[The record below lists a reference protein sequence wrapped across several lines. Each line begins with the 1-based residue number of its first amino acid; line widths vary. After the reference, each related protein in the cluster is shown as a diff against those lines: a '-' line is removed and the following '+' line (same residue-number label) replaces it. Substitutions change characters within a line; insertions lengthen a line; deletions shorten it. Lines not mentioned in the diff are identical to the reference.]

1 LAVRATRLRRL
12 RVQRAIQA
20 TTLVIGLVAVGLT
33 ITLAVRKDLT
43 LVVGTRPNAISTTS
57 SSVQELLDS
66 TGLPLSV
73 GLQVR
78 PPPATALADGMTVV
92 VSAPPGLPADAVWAT
107 VDPRGVGVWVVER
120 PDEGLFGKAVI
131 ESGAATTVPV
141 AVGQLPVVSVQAVV
155 SGKVHDVL
163 TNAST
168 AGELLSAMGIQSDA
182 DDRVEPPPST
192 PLHGGEVLRYDRVDV
207 LTQTVTAPIPSGVRT
222 AYSHDLVPGVVRVVD
237 AGSDGLRADTLR
249 LTLVNGV
256 QVSRERVAT
265 DVIEPATP
273 ETRISGPYSMYG
285 GTIAEPGT
293 GATSQAGLA
302 TWYDPPWGGLTAAH
316 PWLPFGTYVTATDVE
331 SGRSVTVVIDD
342 RGPFAPGRIIDL
354 SPEAFERLA
363 PLGRGVLH
371 VELTW

>member
-12 RVQRAIQA
+12 RVQRAIQ
-20 TTLVIGLVAVGLT
+20 TTTVVVGLVAAGLT
-33 ITLAVRKDLT
+33 VTLAVRKDLT
-43 LVVGTRPNAISTTS
+43 LVVGTRPNPISTTS

-66 TGLPLSV
+66 TGLPLTV

-92 VSAPPGLPADAVWAT
+92 VSAPPGLPADAVWAS
-107 VDPRGVGVWVVER
+107 VDLRGVGVWVVER
-120 PDEGLFGKAVI
+120 PDEGLFGKAVA

-141 AVGQLPVVSVQAVV
+141 AVGQFPVVSVQAVV

-182 DDRVEPPPST
+182 DDRVAPPPST
-192 PLHGGEVLRYDRVDV
+192 PLHEGDAVTYDRVDLV
-207 LTQTVTAPIPSGVRT
+207 TQTVVAPIPPGVHT
-222 AYSHDLVPGVVRVVD
+222 SYSQDLVPGDIRVID
-237 AGSDGLRADTLR
+237 AGSEGLREDTVR
-249 LTLVNGV
+249 VTLVNGI
-256 QVSRERVAT
+256 EVARQRLT
-265 DVIEPATP
+265 SDVIRRPID
-273 ETRISGPYSMYG
+273 ETRVSGPYSMNG
-285 GTIAEPGT
+285 GTTAEPGT
-293 GATSQAGLA
+293 GATSETGQA
-302 TWYDPPWGGLTAAH
+302 TWYDPPWDGLTAAH
-316 PWLPFGTYVTATDVE
+316 PWLPFGTYVRVTDVD
-331 SGRSVTVVIDD
+331 SGRSVTVMVDD
-342 RGPFAPGRIIDL
+342 RGPFSPGRIVDL